1 MAIISIVI
9 PIYNSAKYLP
19 EAIDSVLRQS
29 YQKVEIII
37 VDDGSTDNTRQVV
50 EKYMKKYP
58 DKIKCFHQENKGPS
72 AARNKGIQESKGK
85 YIAFLDAD
93 DMWLEGYLSKCIKCL
108 IEKECE
114 LVMTDNYIDIYD
126 KDNKF
131 IDRQYKSR
139 ENYLGNENKLYE
151 ILFQRFQKGF
161 SGEIRIVLKK
171 SCFDKIGF
179 FDEKL
184 RILEDWEL
192 WLRIAKE
199 NLKIG
204 YIQEPLFIYRRHPN
218 AVCRNKKNERLK
230 LVNAYD
236 AFKKHRK
243 EAFKINKSLKKIYS
257 KTLWMLGS
265 ESMAGKIDILFGLK
279 CIVGSQLYY
288 FDKKKLVRL
297 IKKYLNLLP
306 LKIKE

>member
-1 MAIISIVI
+1 MIRNGPKVSVII
-9 PIYNSAKYLP
+9 PAYNSAEFLQ
-19 EAIDSVLRQS
+19 ETINSMLNQS
-29 YQKVEIII
+29 YQDFEIII
-37 VDDGSTDNTRQVV
+37 VDDGSIDNTRKIVQINTQ
-50 EKYMKKYP
+50 KYLN
-58 DKIKCFHQENKGPS
+58 KIKYFYQKNKGPS
-72 AARNKGIQESKGK
+72 AARNKGIKESRGK

-93 DMWLEGYLSKCIKCL
+93 DMWLEGYLDKCL
-108 IEKECE
+108 RCFVENEYDV
-114 LVMTDNYIDIYD
+114 VMTDNYIDTYD

-139 ENYLGNENKLYE
+139 EKYLGNENKLYE

-161 SGEIRIVLKK
+161 FGEIRIILKK

-230 LVNAYD
+230 LVNAYV
-236 AFKKHRK
+236 AFRKHRE
-243 EAFKINKSLKKIYS
+243 EAFKMNKSLNKVYS
-257 KTLWMLGS
+257 QTLWMLGS
-265 ESMAGKIDILFGLK
+265 ESVMSRIDILFGLK
-279 CIVGSQLYY
+279 SMFESQMYN
-288 FDKKKLVRL
+288 FDKKKIIRL
-297 IKKYLNLLP
+297 IKKYLNLS
-306 LKIKE
+306 K